1 MNSFYDL
8 SPTQQCGRL
17 QQLAEKA
24 LRHWHLDV
32 RNIQL
37 IKYRENAVFEVIA
50 TDGVKYALRMHRPGY
65 HSDGALRSEL
75 QWMEAL
81 IKADILVPEV
91 IPTVTGELLVTEQLE
106 SIPEPRQIDLFA
118 WIEGEQLGSVEE
130 GLGDNAEQ
138 VTSIYLA
145 IGATAARLHNQ
156 SSQWQLPEG
165 FKRHAWDSDGLVGE
179 QPFWGRFWELELLT
193 AEQQALLIGAREK
206 VQAKLQQLD
215 KSAQNYSLIHADFVP
230 ENLMTEG
237 ERVRLLDFDDAGFG
251 WHMFELATAL
261 YFIIEENCYE
271 VAKEALISGYR
282 QHRELSEED
291 LALLELFLTA
301 RGFTY
306 LGWVRSRQETETAQ
320 ELAPELIR
328 KACQQAT
335 RFLSQS

>member
-1 MNSFYDL
+1 MNEFYDL
-8 SPTQQCGRL
+8 SPGQQCERL
-17 QQLAEKA
+17 QQLAVKA
-24 LRHWHLDV
+24 LHHWQLDV

-37 IKYRENAVFEVIA
+37 IKYRENAVFEVLA

-106 SIPEPRQIDLFA
+106 GIPESRQIDLFA

-156 SSQWQLPEG
+156 SSDWQLPEG
-165 FKRHAWDSDGLVGE
+165 FKRHAWDCDGLVGE

-193 AEQQALLIGAREK
+193 PEQQALLIAAREK
-206 VQAKLQQLD
+206 VQAKLQKLD
-215 KSAQNYSLIHADFVP
+215 KSAQNYSLIHADFAP

-237 ERVRLLDFDDAGFG
+237 DRVRLLDFDDAGFG

-282 QHRELSEED
+282 QHRELSKED

-306 LGWVRSRQETETAQ
+306 LGWIRSRQETETAQ

-328 KACQQAT
+328 LACQQAT